1 MLPQGVVLTA
11 SALSEAVAYFLTQD
25 AFSFDVEA
33 SYDYRDDPNRNTL
46 SWISLATYG
55 CTIVIPLNHPIG
67 EQTGTTKITAYYK
80 TGQKAGQPYNKT
92 VKTFSDPPEQLD
104 IGVVFRILKPLFAST
119 TIVKSGYDMIYDLI
133 SVAKH
138 FGFVPPGPYFDPKIG
153 FWLLDENRFTRGLKE
168 MTELRYEFKYD
179 FENVG
184 KEVESHPF
192 ETVAYYSFCDAKFN
206 FFHYLSL
213 KEELKTQKLDSI
225 FDVEMDVLNV
235 LIGMRMAGATV
246 DVKKIEALKER
257 LSKELI
263 VVEMDLYRIAG
274 KKFNINS
281 NQQKQ
286 DILFGPKD
294 KGGQG
299 LQPWKLTDGGDKAK
313 KAGFPLTIR
322 HYSTDDSVL
331 ESYEG
336 NPVADK
342 LREYGD
348 ISKILTTYVGSWLG
362 DAENPPKIVDGKIY
376 ARFLQYGTVT
386 GRFSSS
392 KPNLQNIPRSSTE
405 LGKLIRSVFIADPG
419 RTLICADYSQIEL
432 VVLAHYLEEGAL
444 YEGFL
449 QGIDPHTITAAM
461 ILGKEPV
468 DVTKDERQYYG
479 KAQPLTSN
487 ILTPDGW
494 KKMGDVQVGDNV
506 CIPDG
511 GTAKVTGVF
520 PQGLRDTCL
529 ITFSDGSKVKC
540 DWDHLWTVNTRHTQY
555 TLTAKDLVRYGLR
568 TEKGTLKY
576 SVPNLKPVEF
586 SPVNLMLDPYVM
598 GALLGDGSFRGRSV
612 SFTSADEEISSYM
625 ECGLPDN
632 LTFTPKAGS
641 SIDYYITGHGR
652 RGPGKPGPLI
662 SYLMSSG
669 LWGKSSHGKFIPEEY
684 LKSSVSER
692 YALLRGLMDTD
703 GYKGTGHT
711 SEFCT
716 VSEQL
721 AKDVIFL
728 VRSLGGEA
736 KLVSNSKIA
745 YRISIRTPD
754 CPFYLSRKADK
765 WKPSRN
771 RRRYVVSV
779 DAVGTEECQC
789 IMIDSAAH
797 LYITDDLVPTHN
809 TFNFAIVYGAG
820 PQKIANMAKLS
831 SAKEAKEIL
840 IRHEEMFPEIYSFR
854 DGVINYARKRKPEPY
869 IVTLMGR
876 RRRIPNLLS
885 NDKKIRMGAERQ
897 TFNSLI
903 QGGAADVMKYA
914 MPRVDALLPDGAL
927 IHLTVHDELVVSAP
941 NDLVD
946 KSVKA
951 MYDGMTGPG
960 IQKFLKAPL
969 NIDLHTGPTWV
980 EAKS

>member
-1 MLPQGVVLTA
+1 MLPQGLI
-11 SALSEAVAYFLTQD
+11 LNEEDLQIAVDYFLTQD

-80 TGQKAGQPYNKT
+80 SGQKAGQPYNKT

-138 FGFVPPGPYFDPKIG
+138 FGFVPPEPYFDPKIG

-299 LQPWKLTDGGDKAK
+299 LRPWKLTDGGDKAK

-479 KAQPLTSN
+479 K
-487 ILTPDGW
+487 
-494 KKMGDVQVGDNV
+494 
-506 CIPDG
+506 
-511 GTAKVTGVF
+511 
-520 PQGLRDTCL
+520 
-529 ITFSDGSKVKC
+529 
-540 DWDHLWTVNTRHTQY
+540 
-555 TLTAKDLVRYGLR
+555 
-568 TEKGTLKY
+568 
-576 SVPNLKPVEF
+576 
-586 SPVNLMLDPYVM
+586 
-598 GALLGDGSFRGRSV
+598 
-612 SFTSADEEISSYM
+612 
-625 ECGLPDN
+625 
-632 LTFTPKAGS
+632 
-641 SIDYYITGHGR
+641 
-652 RGPGKPGPLI
+652 
-662 SYLMSSG
+662 
-669 LWGKSSHGKFIPEEY
+669 
-684 LKSSVSER
+684 
-692 YALLRGLMDTD
+692 
-703 GYKGTGHT
+703 
-711 SEFCT
+711 
-716 VSEQL
+716 
-721 AKDVIFL
+721 
-728 VRSLGGEA
+728 
-736 KLVSNSKIA
+736 
-745 YRISIRTPD
+745 
-754 CPFYLSRKADK
+754 
-765 WKPSRN
+765 
-771 RRRYVVSV
+771 
-779 DAVGTEECQC
+779 
-789 IMIDSAAH
+789 
-797 LYITDDLVPTHN
+797 